1 MKCLTDWQYIN
12 CGTNNKR
19 IVLYLQERTLKPTAD
34 GVMNAPP
41 PGYGAGAGGALVV
54 YGQGPPPLHQP
65 MGFGVGARLPN
76 GGFSQQQQA
85 PPMGYQQQY
94 R

>member
-1 MKCLTDWQYIN
+1 
-12 CGTNNKR
+12 
-19 IVLYLQERTLKPTAD
+19 
-34 GVMNAPP
+34 MNTPP
-41 PGYGAGAGGALVV
+41 PGYGGAAGGALVV

-76 GGFSQQQQA
+76 GGFNQQQQA